1 MSLAGGPP
9 FPLFLQTNDTVGAP
23 SFAAVAKGGIDT
35 VRCTI
40 SDYERLGYRV
50 ENRTTIPQ
58 ALRTSLIQ
66 LFRQIE

>member
-1 MSLAGGPP
+1 
-9 FPLFLQTNDTVGAP
+9 VGVP

-40 SDYERLGYRV
+40 SDYERLGHRV

-58 ALRTSLIQ
+58 ALRTSLIHLLHKLKQ
-66 LFRQIE
+66 RTV